1 MRIAL
6 LSHRVKYV
14 DVFTSHRIAD
24 SNWDR
29 DRVSQLRIAARFLD
43 FVALSVLLNSL
54 ATATTTATRRSTTKS
69 RTLYKAVNKMCISLN
84 SLSERRLA
92 DGSVRW
98 PALHIWR
105 PIKMHFAKKFLPLPL
120 SLYVFPLI
128 GCIRLK
134 LFKLQFCLPDL

>member
-1 MRIAL
+1 M
-6 LSHRVKYV
+6 KYV
-14 DVFTSHRIAD
+14 DVFRIA
-24 SNWDR
+24 SQDR
-29 DRVSQLRIAARFLD
+29 WQPRTGDWMSQLRFAD

-54 ATATTTATRRSTTKS
+54 ATVTTATTSTLPRPQLKA

-105 PIKMHFAKKFLPLPL
+105 PIKMHFAKQFLPRSQPPPL
-120 SLYVFPLI
+120 LHHSSSPYRVFDWSSLNCSFVCLI
-128 GCIRLK
+128 CSWR
-134 LFKLQFCLPDL
+134 